1 MKRHAYGTGLVVILA
16 ALAGCSS
23 GDTPGTD
30 AGVVKE
36 DAPVIVD
43 VGTDVGFDTGPDV
56 RTDTG
61 TDTGA
66 DTGTDLGAD
75 TGTDAGLDVGTDAGA
90 DVGTDAGTDVVD
102 VVDVVDVPDV
112 DECGDGGVRV
122 DGGACL
128 RCGAGER
135 VCGGACVGAADP
147 ANGCG
152 AATCAPC
159 ALPNATASCAAGACA
174 VAACGS
180 GFADCDGDAAN
191 GCEVDTRL
199 SVAHCGACARAC
211 ITANATPVCAAGL
224 CAVASCAPFYADC
237 DGAPGDGCEV
247 DTRND
252 LNHCGG
258 CGRACRLSRAT
269 ARCEAGQCRVAACEA
284 GFGDCN
290 GDEADGCETPLAADP
305 NHCGVCGVSCPEVCR
320 GSVCE
325 ACSAGSQGST
335 CRGGSICRC
344 DSLGCACRT

>member
-1 MKRHAYGTGLVVILA
+1 MSRRAYGTGLVVILA
-16 ALAGCSS
+16 TLAACTGT
-23 GDTPGTD
+23 DPPGTV
-30 AGVVKE
+30 AGAAQEDVPVV
-36 DAPVIVD
+36 VD
-43 VGTDVGFDTGPDV
+43 VGADVGFDAAPDV

-61 TDTGA
+61 PDI
-66 DTGTDLGAD
+66 
-75 TGTDAGLDVGTDAGA
+75 GTDAGLDGGTDTGA
-90 DVGTDAGTDVVD
+90 DAGGDALDVVD
-102 VVDVVDVPDV
+102 VVDVVDV

-135 VCGGACVGAADP
+135 VCGGRCVGAVDP
-147 ANGCG
+147 ATGCG

-159 ALPNATASCAAGACA
+159 ALPNAT
-174 VAACGS
+174 
-180 GFADCDGDAAN
+180 
-191 GCEVDTRL
+191 
-199 SVAHCGACARAC
+199 
-211 ITANATPVCAAGL
+211 PVCASGL
-224 CAVASCAPFYADC
+224 CAVASCAPSFADC

-247 DTRND
+247 DTRGD
-252 LNHCGG
+252 LAHCGG

-290 GDEADGCETPLAADP
+290 GDEGDGCETPLAADP
-305 NHCGVCGVSCPEVCR
+305 NHCGVCGVSCLEVCR

-325 ACSAGSQGST
+325 ACSAGSRGST